1 LVLGLAGFVI
11 AANEHATV
19 DVSGLVVGTCKF
31 NSGGTVSFNLDPS
44 VGGVATGT
52 VTQPAFWC
60 TRGSIYTITDD
71 KGLNETGSVFR
82 MLHTTTANEYIPY
95 TFTYTTT
102 GTGKGKST
110 AITMDI
116 ASTVAETNYINA
128 LVGSYADTVT
138 LTINP

>member
-1 LVLGLAGFVI
+1 
-11 AANEHATV
+11 
-19 DVSGLVVGTCKF
+19 
-31 NSGGTVSFNLDPS
+31 
-44 VGGVATGT
+44 
-52 VTQPAFWC
+52 
-60 TRGSIYTITDD
+60 
-71 KGLNETGSVFR
+71 